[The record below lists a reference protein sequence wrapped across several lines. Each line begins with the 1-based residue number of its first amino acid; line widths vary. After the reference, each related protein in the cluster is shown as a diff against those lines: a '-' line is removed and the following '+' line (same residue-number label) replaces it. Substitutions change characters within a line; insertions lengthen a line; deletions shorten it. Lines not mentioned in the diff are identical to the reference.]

1 MATETPTPRER
12 FEQVSTRQMRPSE
25 LRAALLELLVELGN
39 ERVEIRKTQED
50 ISTRIG
56 RAAHRA
62 AECGLSYE
70 QQAPRT
76 GIDRN
81 AIYRAASVAVGP
93 VNYASAEPKSGEV
106 ARLVRKLK
114 ALAPQRLANND
125 ALTAN
130 SAGLAALVH
139 FLHHELN
146 VSVQELAENGQ
157 LYRSTVYGW
166 IKADPDSV
174 KADDDKASPKAGK
187 TYVRPRTADTPY
199 TRDGRKW
206 TGKK

>member
-1 MATETPTPRER
+1 MTTETPTPRER
-12 FEQVSTRQMRPSE
+12 FEQVSKLPMRPSE

-39 ERVEIRKTQED
+39 ERVEIRKLQEE
-50 ISTRIG
+50 ISTKIG
-56 RAAHRA
+56 RAAYAA

-93 VNYASAEPKSGEV
+93 VNYDSREPKSGEV
-106 ARLVRKLK
+106 ARMVRKLK
-114 ALAPQRLANND
+114 ALAPQRLAAND

-166 IKADPDSV
+166 INKSDTD
-174 KADDDKASPKAGK
+174 ADDGKGGDKAGSK
-187 TYVRPRTADTPY
+187 TYLRPRTAHTPY
-199 TRDGRKW
+199 TGEGRKW